1 VSDLKFAAL
10 SARMVAVLSL
20 AVFGVAWFVLGK
32 SQLLLLAM
40 QLWLSYALAW
50 LALQAIGRWT
60 ARHTLPVLTALTV
73 LAALLAGLLV
83 LPLSHDF
90 LLDRL
95 RSWTWVSVRGMP
107 PAVFALVF
115 LLPGMLIT
123 WREQQKHQRQ
133 LALVEQRRAVAE
145 LSKQVTLAELKSL
158 QAQVEPHFLYNT
170 LAGVQYLV
178 RRNAS
183 LADEMLGHLITYLRR
198 AVPSMRA
205 QTSTVQAECELVQA
219 YLEVM
224 KLRLGGRLQTNVECS
239 PDVAG
244 FPMPPMMLATLV
256 ENAIKH
262 GIEPLPQGG
271 RIEVTAKI
279 ADGALCL
286 IVSDTGAGLGDGSG
300 ANSQAGSGTGLAN
313 TTDRLRALF
322 GDAASL
328 SVESGIPDGVVATL
342 RIPVADIQKPVSS
355 EGA

>member
-1 VSDLKFAAL
+1 LPAWILAAL
-10 SARMVAVLSL
+10 SIAA
-20 AVFGVAWFVLGK
+20 FGVAWLVSGK
-32 SQLLLLAM
+32 SQWLMLTT
-40 QLWLSYALAW
+40 QLWLGYSLAW
-50 LALQAIGRWT
+50 LTLQAISRWT
-60 ARHTLPVLTALTV
+60 KLRAWSSLLGITL
-73 LAALLAGLLV
+73 LAAVLAGLLV

-90 LLDRL
+90 LPDRL
-95 RSWTWVSVRGMP
+95 RSWTWVLVRGLP
-107 PAVFALVF
+107 PTIFALVF
-115 LLPGMLIT
+115 LLPGMFVN

-178 RRNAS
+178 RRNAV

-205 QTSTVQAECELVQA
+205 QTSTVLAECELVQA

-224 KLRLGGRLQTNVECS
+224 KLRLGERLQTCVDCN
-239 PDVAG
+239 PDAAA

-271 RIEVTAKI
+271 RIDVKAEI
-279 ADGALCL
+279 HGAELCL
-286 IVSDTGAGLGDGSG
+286 TVSDTGAGLTSGSG
-300 ANSQAGSGTGLAN
+300 ASNQTGSGTGLAN

-328 SVESGIPDGVVATL
+328 SVESGVQGGVVATL
-342 RIPVADIQKPVSS
+342 RIALAALQAPVQRENA
-355 EGA
+355 